1 MMGIEGIQGFG
12 ANWGTKLGA
21 ISWGSFFVNVML
33 GLMVG
38 GCLVAAYL
46 FYKKWS
52 LIVYSVF
59 MRYDTGNG
67 YRYYKDFVI
76 RKKNKDESTYLW
88 LIKTKLA
95 LPNIVK
101 ARVMYG
107 KGKPLLDLYL
117 DSENNIH
124 FVDFTAKMPTYDTKG
139 NVTGSTPLVTPTQT
153 KEGKQAYLDWV
164 KSTYSEH
171 AKQQNPYLVPSLLL
185 GSALIG
191 MVMIIL
197 ATKVA

>member
-1 MMGIEGIQGFG
+1 MAGIEGIQGFG

-52 LIVYSVF
+52 QIVYVVL
-59 MRYDTGNG
+59 MRYDTQNG
-67 YRYYKDFVI
+67 YRYYKDYVI
-76 RKKNKDESTYLW
+76 KKRNKDDTTHLW
-88 LIKTKLA
+88 LIKTKQA
-95 LPNIVK
+95 LPSIVRS
-101 ARVMYG
+101 RVLYG
-107 KGKPLLDLYL
+107 KGKPYLDLFL
-117 DSENNIH
+117 DAEDNIH
-124 FVDFTAKMPTYDTKG
+124 FTDFASKKPTYDKKG
-139 NVTGSTPLVTPTQT
+139 IVTGYNPLVTPFQS